1 MNKTATVRARLA
13 PDLKDRVEDIFR
25 QLGLTTTQAI
35 TIFYKQVEQRNGL
48 PFNLVLPNAD
58 TRQTFDDTDAGRDL
72 IVCENADDMFK
83 KLGI

>member
-48 PFNLVLPNAD
+48 PFNLVLPNAT

-72 IVCENADDMFK
+72 IACENADDMCK